1 MIAIDWGSSS
11 LRAFR
16 LDARGHIIEQRR
28 ETQSLL
34 ACRDRF
40 EAVLMQLIAG
50 WDDGLIV
57 LAGMVGSRQGWVE
70 VPYGDCPASLPQ
82 IAAGMVQV
90 AATGLRDRKV
100 WIVPGLIYRGEQNG
114 ADVLRGEEAQ
124 LCGFMQSAD
133 AGSHIVCMPGT
144 HSKWAMVENGRV
156 ESFFT
161 AMTGEVFDILCQ
173 HSLLGKLMSGTRE
186 PLDKDAFV
194 DGMARARQSGG
205 LLHHLFSVR
214 TSGLLG
220 TLQPA
225 QLSSYLSGL
234 LIAHELLDSGWS
246 MRAHGRTV
254 HLIGAAALVEA
265 YALALQRLDVVA
277 QLHGE
282 TLAAEGMFALARAAG
297 LQEEAEGG

>member
-16 LDARGHIIEQRR
+16 LDAHGDIVEQRR
-28 ETQSLL
+28 ATQSLL
-34 ACRDRF
+34 ACQDRF
-40 EAVLMQLIAG
+40 EEVLMQQIAG
-50 WDDGLIV
+50 WDDPCIV

-70 VPYGDCPASLPQ
+70 VPYVNCPATLAE
-82 IAAGMVQV
+82 IAAGMVEV
-90 AATGLRDRKV
+90 TATSLRDRKV
-100 WIVPGLIYRGEQNG
+100 WIVPGLLHRGESAV

-133 AGSHIVCMPGT
+133 AGPQIVCMPGT
-144 HSKWAMVENGRV
+144 HSKWAVVEGGRI

-161 AMTGEVFDILCQ
+161 AMTGEVFDLLCK
-173 HSLLGKLMSGTRE
+173 HSLLGKLMSGTHER
-186 PLDKDAFV
+186 LDEKAFLE
-194 DGMARARQSGG
+194 GMVRARQSGG

-234 LIAHELLDSGWS
+234 LIAHELLDSQWCP
-246 MRAHGRTV
+246 RARDRTV
-254 HLIGAAALVEA
+254 HLIGAPALLET
-265 YALALQRLDVVA
+265 YALALRQLGVVT

-282 TLAAEGMFALARAAG
+282 TLAAKGMFALARAAG
-297 LQEEAEGG
+297 TAT